1 MIIDV
6 GRRSFRFVAM
16 SRVNLEQL
24 KSAIRDIADFPRAGV
39 IFKDI
44 TPILGDG
51 QLFRGVID
59 HLGEEAA
66 KVNPSKVVGIDARGF
81 LFGAAVAYKLGLGC
95 VPVRKKGKLPYK
107 TVGSSYQLEYGDAE
121 VEMHIDAI
129 EPGERVVLIDDL
141 LATGGTSGAAVNLV
155 QKVGGIVGSALFVI
169 ELEFLKGRQKLPP
182 DVPVHSMVIY

>member
-1 MIIDV
+1 
-6 GRRSFRFVAM
+6 M
-16 SRVNLEQL
+16 SRVDLEQL
-24 KSAIRDIADFPRAGV
+24 KSAIRDIPDFPKLGI

-51 QLFRGVID
+51 QLFQRVID
-59 HLGEEAA
+59 HLGEEAEKA
-66 KVNPSKVVGIDARGF
+66 NPSKIVGIDARGF

-95 VPVRKKGKLPYK
+95 IPIRKKGKLPYK

-121 VEMHIDAI
+121 VEMHVDAI
-129 EPGERVVLIDDL
+129 DPGETVVLIDDL

-169 ELEFLKGRQKLPP
+169 ELEFLQGRRKLPP
-182 DVPVHSMVIY
+182 NVPAYSMVQY